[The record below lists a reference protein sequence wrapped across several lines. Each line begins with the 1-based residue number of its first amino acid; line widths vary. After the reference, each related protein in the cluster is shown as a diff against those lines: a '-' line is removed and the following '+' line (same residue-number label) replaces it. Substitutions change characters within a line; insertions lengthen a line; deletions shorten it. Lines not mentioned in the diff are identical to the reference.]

1 MPRSTRSAAVSSP
14 ARRRPGCWATSCPSR
29 TSARGSSGSAPRWAT
44 PSSTGDGTSRCCSTA
59 CGSAAEPSRPTLP
72 VTFARLTGC
81 KSRIPA
87 PAAATCACARGP
99 DPRPGASTEP
109 MSRRLLVPL
118 ALLAG
123 LVLAPAAS
131 ADVGRFIPAEAID
144 GPVTALGDLEVARD
158 GTGALTYVKPVGGV
172 DHVFVARLEGAAWQ
186 PPEQVDVGLPGIGAQ
201 PVVAAGDGGKL
212 DIAFVSNGSLY
223 TTVKPGTGQG
233 YTPPQLVAGSAS
245 NPSIDLSINDVAYVS
260 FTNPAGV
267 GGGDVDV
274 ARKDRGTTGFA
285 VIPAAL
291 DIDVNR
297 PAGLAGGRSKV
308 AVAADGVALV
318 VWGEAGRVFAR
329 RVFERRLSTAPQD
342 ATLDAVGPVPGGPA
356 DVPDVDV
363 QDASSFAWVV
373 YREVFSDAAG
383 GHARAVARRLVGSQ
397 FDPGVIGGGL
407 GGFPAPDNVVAPR
420 IDVNGRGDGY
430 AASAGTGT
438 AFGAVLKDKKFNP
451 GVPLGPTAGGLGLPV
466 PAVDE
471 NGDGLVAWQNADL
484 TIHARAYPA
493 QPASR
498 IVQTPQADTPLSAGG
513 TDAADGLEAAAD
525 RAGDV
530 AIAFVQGPP
539 GGRALVVASFD
550 RAPGSFR
557 LATNTAFHNVARTP
571 LRWSPSFELWGP
583 LTYNV
588 EIDGRVVAQTAN
600 TALAVP
606 NLTDGVHRW
615 RVIAAD
621 RRGQVTATSRR
632 VLRQDGTP
640 PGARLAVARRGR
652 TVRVVVGASDAG
664 RAGRRAS
671 GVGRVTIAWGDGRRT
686 VSRRASHA
694 YRRGGRFT
702 LRVTVVDKAGNPT
715 VVRRS
720 VTVG

>member
-1 MPRSTRSAAVSSP
+1 
-14 ARRRPGCWATSCPSR
+14 
-29 TSARGSSGSAPRWAT
+29 
-44 PSSTGDGTSRCCSTA
+44 
-59 CGSAAEPSRPTLP
+59 
-72 VTFARLTGC
+72 
-81 KSRIPA
+81 
-87 PAAATCACARGP
+87 
-99 DPRPGASTEP
+99 

-123 LVLAPAAS
+123 LVLAPTAS

-144 GPVTALGDLEVARD
+144 GPVTALGDLDVARD

-172 DHVFVARLEGAAWQ
+172 DHVFVARLEGGAWQ
-186 PPEQVDVGLPGIGAQ
+186 RPEQLDVGLPGIGAQ

-233 YTPPQLVAGSAS
+233 YTAPQLVAGSAS

-267 GGGDVDV
+267 GGGDVDI

-297 PAGLAGGRSKV
+297 PAGVGGGRSKV

-363 QDASSFAWVV
+363 QDDSSFAWVV

-397 FDPGVIGGGL
+397 FDPGAIVDAL

-438 AFGAVLKDKKFNP
+438 AFGAVLKDKKFNA
-451 GVPLGPTAGGLGLPV
+451 GVPLGPAAGGQGFPV
-466 PAVDE
+466 AAVDE
-471 NGDGLVAWQNADL
+471 NGDGLVAWQNADFS
-484 TIHARAYPA
+484 IHARAYTMNR
-493 QPASR
+493 ASR
-498 IVQTPQADTPLSAGG
+498 AVQAPQADTPLSSGG
-513 TDAADGLEAAAD
+513 TDAALGLEASAD

-530 AIAFVQGPP
+530 AVAFVAGPP
-539 GGRALVVASFD
+539 GARSVVASTFD
-550 RAPGSFR
+550 RAPGAFRLSSGTSFR
-557 LATNTAFHNVARTP
+557 NVARTP
-571 LRWSPSFELWGP
+571 LKWTQSFELWGP
-583 LTYNV
+583 LTYSV
-588 EIDGRVVAQTAN
+588 EIDGRIVGQTN
-600 TALAVP
+600 TPALAVA
-606 NLTDGVHRW
+606 NIADGVHRW
-615 RVIAAD
+615 RVIATD

-632 VLRQDGTP
+632 TLRQDGTP
-640 PGARLAVARRGR
+640 PRARLTVARRGR
-652 TVRVVVGASDAG
+652 TVRVVVRPSDAS
-664 RAGRRAS
+664 RAGRPAS

-686 VSRRASHA
+686 VSRRASHG

-702 LRVTVVDKAGNPT
+702 LQVTVLDKAGNPT

-720 VTVG
+720 VTVGG